1 MSTPLTL
8 AHVLPSWIQAKEDE
22 RKAIEH
28 RRSLDKMIQD
38 LLPKKDEGSISQA
51 DGDYKVTVTYKLDR
65 KLDTEKLQES
75 WGYLPESAQRA
86 IKWKADLSTSIF
98 RTLADSDKSALS
110 KYITTKPASQRCRW
124 NSRSNTLPTVSVEFK
139 E

>member
-1 MSTPLTL
+1 MSAPLTL

-65 KLDTEKLQES
+65 KLDTERLQADWS
-75 WGYLPESAQRA
+75 ALPVSSYVAV
-86 IKWKADLSTSIF
+86 KWKADLSTAAF
-98 RTLADSDKSALS
+98 RALADSDRSVLA
-110 KYITTKPASQRCRW
+110 KYITTKPAS
-124 NSRSNTLPTVSVEFK
+124 PTVSVEFK

>member
-51 DGDYKVTVTYKLDR
+51 DGDYKVTVSYKLTRAVDADLLSGMWAAMSEPAR
-65 KLDTEKLQES
+65 KAFKWKVEVSTTELRKLQE
-75 WGYLPESAQRA
+75 
-86 IKWKADLSTSIF
+86 F
-98 RTLADSDKSALS
+98 RPDDYAFVAGA
-110 KYITTKPASQRCRW
+110 ITTSPSSPFVK
-124 NSRSNTLPTVSVEFK
+124 VELK
-139 E
+139 CHE